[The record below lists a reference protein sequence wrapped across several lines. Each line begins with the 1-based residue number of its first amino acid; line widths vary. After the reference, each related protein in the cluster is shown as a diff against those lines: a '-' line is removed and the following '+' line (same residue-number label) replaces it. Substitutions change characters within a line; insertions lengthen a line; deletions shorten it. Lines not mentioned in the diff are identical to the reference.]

1 MKMKR
6 ECFMPTK
13 HSRVRAKHFTEDSF
27 QQNLVVRSLLGP
39 SFKIHQLV
47 VTKDMV
53 PMTFNCMQL
62 NKTMNNKQI
71 MPIEQLANSAI
82 S

>member
-6 ECFMPTK
+6 KFFTPTK
-13 HSRVRAKHFTEDSF
+13 HSCIHVKHFTGDSF

-39 SFKIHQLV
+39 SFKIRQLV

-53 PMTFNCMQL
+53 LMIFNCMQL
-62 NKTMNNKQI
+62 DKKQ
-71 MPIEQLANSAI
+71 
-82 S
+82 